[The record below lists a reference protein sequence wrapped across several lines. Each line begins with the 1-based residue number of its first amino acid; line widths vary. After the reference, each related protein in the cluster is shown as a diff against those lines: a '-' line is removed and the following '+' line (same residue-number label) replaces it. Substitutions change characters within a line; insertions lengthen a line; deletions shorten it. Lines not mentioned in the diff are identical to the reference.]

1 MTRPGSLGTVPTRLL
16 CLRVTLLPLAWRSV
30 EVEEDVVLLIYGGPN
45 APSELRSQRIR
56 VLHDP
61 PRLVPA

>member
-1 MTRPGSLGTVPTRLL
+1 MTRPVVWAPYPRLL
-16 CLRVTLLPLAWRSV
+16 CLRVTLPLAWRSV

>member
-1 MTRPGSLGTVPTRLL
+1 MLARCRVTRSLGGAR
-16 CLRVTLLPLAWRSV
+16 RSV

>member
-1 MTRPGSLGTVPTRLL
+1 MTRPGSLGTVPAMPARDS
-16 CLRVTLLPLAWRSV
+16 AAGGRSV

-45 APSELRSQRIR
+45 APSELRSQRVR